1 MVHCKQFRQVELYW
15 YTVNLNN
22 PTHKRLSE
30 SFAEVNFAF
39 VKFCNC
45 VPKIKNKYPRKLFLL
60 KLNFAKTPWGKWRE
74 S

>member
-45 VPKIKNKYPRKLFLL
+45 SPKNKIKQKKIVPENCLEL
-60 KLNFAKTPWGKWRE
+60 KNRSDPV
-74 S
+74 